1 MKSLIIAAFAA
12 TLFASAISAPTAAN
26 ETATLDAP
34 LAGATL
40 SSEEIAMSVYFTET
54 AGGAFEVVVTYL
66 DAGQDQPQRI
76 VLALSDGDNLQFG
89 LPGHAGT
96 LYQFARNGDAVTVS
110 DAAAHSVPPASPE
123 M

>member
-1 MKSLIIAAFAA
+1 MKSLAITAFAA
-12 TLFASAISAPTAAN
+12 TLFASAISAPAAAT
-26 ETATLDAP
+26 ETITLDAP
-34 LAGATL
+34 LAGASL
-40 SSEEIAMSVYFTET
+40 SSEEIDMSVYFTE
-54 AGGAFEVVVTYL
+54 AEGGAFEVVVTYL

-76 VLALSDGDNLQFG
+76 VMALSDGDNLRFG

-110 DAAAHSVPPASPE
+110 DAPAHSAPPASPE